1 MRKHKKRMTSILL
14 ATFCSLVSGASLASA
29 ATVADSNLVDIPANE
44 LQALVGAA
52 YGNSTLYSGLRFDE
66 ARHTYILGA
75 VDVNAATKNLNQLFH
90 GNTANETSSVA
101 DSSIRVEVTKQS
113 TSRNILNSV
122 MSQVAADVKNKNIA
136 DGRVTAWH
144 IDEDANQVVIE
155 IASPS
160 DKDVLALRDRYG
172 SGLVRVISG
181 RRAITA
187 EKVTTSEKPI
197 KLQKVSKSS
206 IALLNQA
213 KSPSRLLDF
222 AAYNSA
228 VRIFR
233 VGPSSTGSGSTI
245 YECTTAMHRK
255 SLTEVVT
262 AGHCGPTGAT
272 FYQGYFDQAA
282 STAYYTDI
290 LGTVSLSIVGNGN
303 PDFANIKAS
312 VPLSD
317 QQYTSDVVNLQEYV
331 ATTQTS
337 NSIKFVTGQSV
348 CTNASFT
355 GYTCRGSKVT
365 AVNMCIDIESANL
378 VCGVDRA
385 SSGDGG
391 YIVQFG
397 DSGGPVLTGSLSV
410 GAQVG
415 AVISAMDPG
424 GATVY
429 ASEAGRT

>member
-1 MRKHKKRMTSILL
+1 MRKRNKRITSLLL

-29 ATVADSNLVDIPANE
+29 TTVANSNLVDIPANE
-44 LQALVGAA
+44 LQALVSAA
-52 YGNSTLYSGLRFDE
+52 YGNSTLYSSLRFDVV
-66 ARHTYILGA
+66 RHTYILGA
-75 VDVNAATKNLNQLFH
+75 VDVDAATKNLNQLFH
-90 GNTANETSSVA
+90 GNTVNRTSSVA

-113 TSRNILNSV
+113 TSRNILKSV

-155 IASPS
+155 IANPS

-181 RRAITA
+181 SRPITA
-187 EKVTTSEKPI
+187 RKVTTSEKSI

-206 IALLNQA
+206 TAMLDQA

-228 VRIFR
+228 VRIFTLDPD
-233 VGPSSTGSGSTI
+233 GNTI
-245 YECTTAMHRK
+245 YQCTTAMNRK

-272 FYQGYFDQAA
+272 FYQGYYDQAA

-290 LGTVSLSIVGNGN
+290 LGTVSLSIDGNGN

-317 QQYTSDVVNLQEYV
+317 QQYTSDVVNLEEYV

-337 NSIKFVTGQSV
+337 DSIKFVVGQSV
-348 CTNASFT
+348 CTNGSFT
-355 GYTCRGSKVT
+355 GYVCRGATVN
-365 AVNMCIDIESANL
+365 AVDICIDTDAADL
-378 VCGVDRA
+378 VCGIDRA
-385 SSGDGG
+385 TSGDGG
-391 YIVQFG
+391 SIVQSG
-397 DSGGPVLTGSLSV
+397 DSGGPILTGSLSA

-415 AVISAMDPG
+415 GVIVAEDRFG
-424 GATVY
+424 LDVFT
-429 ASEAGRT
+429 SEASRT